1 MDDNFKKGRGI
12 MTKKVVT
19 FGEIMLRLTP
29 PNFKR
34 IIQSDTFEII
44 FGGGEANVAVS
55 LANYGF
61 DSYFVSKLPE
71 NPIGQAAFNS
81 LRRYGVKGD
90 NILRGGSRL
99 GIYYCENGASQR
111 SSNVIYDRA
120 HSAIAET
127 HIGEFAWDQIFQDV
141 DWFHFTGI
149 TPALS
154 ESMSE
159 VTLEAVK
166 AAKKLGIKISCDLN
180 YRAKLWSKERAGQV
194 MSKLMEYVDVAIANE
209 EDAEMVFGIKS
220 GSDIVGGK
228 LNVDG
233 FKDVAQQLIDRFG
246 LELVGSHLR
255 ESKTASENGWQVV
268 LYDGN
273 EFVKST
279 KYDIHI
285 VDRVG
290 GGDSFA
296 GGLIYSILNNKT
308 LQEAAEF
315 GAAASCL
322 KQSIPGDYNHVSV
335 KEVESLASGNASGR
349 VKR

>member
-1 MDDNFKKGRGI
+1 MRKDDI
-12 MTKKVVT
+12 MSKKVVT

-29 PNFKR
+29 PDFQR
-34 IIQSDTFEII
+34 IIQTDSFNVIY
-44 FGGGEANVAVS
+44 GGGEANVAVS
-55 LANYGF
+55 LANYGL
-61 DSYFVSKLPE
+61 DAYYVTKLPG
-71 NPIGQAAFNS
+71 NPVGQAALNE
-81 LRRYGVKGD
+81 LRRFGVKTD
-90 NILRGGSRL
+90 YIARGGDRL

-111 SSNVIYDRA
+111 PSNVIYDRA
-120 HSAIAET
+120 HSAIAEAT
-127 HIGEFAWDQIFQDV
+127 SVDFDWDEIFAETE
-141 DWFHFTGI
+141 WFHFTGI

-154 ESMSE
+154 EKMSD

-166 AAKKLGIKISCDLN
+166 AAREHGLKVSCDLN
-180 YRAKLWSKERAGQV
+180 YRAKLWSRDRAEEV
-194 MSKLMEYVDVAIANE
+194 MTGLMEYVDIVIANE

-220 GSDIVGGK
+220 GSDISSGK
-228 LNVDG
+228 LEIEG
-233 FKDVAQQLIDRFG
+233 YRDVASQLIEKFD

-255 ESKTASENGWQVV
+255 ESHSASDNGWLVV
-268 LYDGN
+268 LFDGN
-273 EFVKST
+273 NFVKSS

-296 GGLIYSILNNKT
+296 GGLIYSLLTGKD

-322 KQSIPGDYNHVSV
+322 KQSIPGDFNQVSIEEV
-335 KEVESLASGNASGR
+335 KTLAEGNASGR